1 MLEKPVGVLIFEQAK
16 KNIEMSVPD
25 KVWVFR
31 MVHVDNLRFLLQH
44 GLYAGTH
51 ADRDPDYIFIGD
63 STLTHQRKSV
73 AIPLDGLGNIGDY
86 VAFYFSP
93 RSPML
98 YNIHTGYRGIPQRP
112 QADIV
117 YLCCRLD
124 KLEEA
129 GVDWLF
135 TDGHGKNSLSR
146 FFTDGAQLD
155 HVDWSLRWEKYWQNT
170 EEDPDRQRRKQAEL
184 LVRNQVPP
192 ECIGSIVVFNQ
203 TAKEAVEV
211 ILAELGKNIDVYISP
226 DKFYY

>member
-1 MLEKPVGVLIFEQAK
+1 
-16 KNIEMSVPD
+16 MSIPD
-25 KVWVFR
+25 PLWVFR
-31 MVHVDNLRFLLQH
+31 MVHVDNLRFVLEH

-51 ADRDPDYIFIGD
+51 PDRDPDYIFIGD
-63 STLTHQRKSV
+63 STLTQQRQSFI
-73 AIPLDGLGNIGDY
+73 IPLEGAGNIGDY

-117 YLCCRLD
+117 YLCCQLN

-135 TDGHGKNSLSR
+135 TDGHAKNSLSR
-146 FFTDGAQLD
+146 FFTDRAQLEQ
-155 HVDWSLRWEKYWQNT
+155 VDWSLRWEKYWQNT

-184 LVRNQVPP
+184 LVKNRVPP
-192 ECIGSIVVFNQ
+192 ECIGSLVVFD
-203 TAKEAVEV
+203 EEV
-211 ILAELGKNIDVYISP
+211 KTTITQILAQVGINVEIYINP
-226 DKFYY
+226 QGKFYY